1 MTAYA
6 PRRSFASCTGS
17 PESLRPGVGA
27 RYRGRVNHIE
37 LRDLDDDD
45 LDAIFEMM
53 RDPEGV
59 AMAAF
64 TADDPDNRGAF
75 EAWIARERSS
85 GDVLYQVVTENGGFA
100 GTAAVFTVDGDREVS
115 IWIARHAWSRGVAT
129 AALRLLVSRE
139 PVRPLFARAAAHN
152 AGSIAVLQHAGF
164 TEVSRNVAYAPGIG
178 RETEEIV
185 FVLLP
190 ALDGV

>member
-1 MTAYA
+1 M
-6 PRRSFASCTGS
+6 
-17 PESLRPGVGA
+17 
-27 RYRGRVNHIE
+27 NHIE

-53 RDPEGV
+53 RDREGI

-64 TADDPDNRGAF
+64 TAEDPADRGAF
-75 EAWIARERSS
+75 DEWITRQRGNS
-85 GDVLYQVVTENGGFA
+85 DVLYQVVTENGGFA
-100 GTAAVFTVDGDREVS
+100 GTAAVFTIDGDREVS
-115 IWIARHAWSRGVAT
+115 FWIARHAWSRGVAT

-139 PVRPLFARAAAHN
+139 AVRPLFARAAAHN
-152 AGSIAVLQHAGF
+152 AAAIAVLRHAGF
-164 TEVSRNVAYAPGIG
+164 TEVSRNVAYAPGLG
-178 RETEEIV
+178 REVEELV